1 MSNDTTNSTFSATS
15 ARAAIYGRVCDMAIE
30 LEDYDGYVCDAI
42 SEIADSSVSIYTAD
56 NIAFCREHSDDVKE
70 ALLNGLALDG
80 SQYFDSHPG
89 HDYED
94 YEAHLGAVAEY
105 VSNERALYEDLED
118 GIEYAVLG
126 AIAKHYGDEL
136 DKAAYEYVKDAKCC
150 DWDDNN
156 ERIDSIKDEAVDLYK
171 IALVDAAVER
181 AVSAIWNGA
190 GYYAVKF
197 TDGRSIWTD
206 GAPVHC
212 MNRDALMDE
221 LRDAYDEEV
230 DGHTPYIVAVNDDE

>member
-1 MSNDTTNSTFSATS
+1 MNNDTTNTTFSATS

-80 SQYFDSHPG
+80 AQYFESCPV

-105 VSNERALYEDLED
+105 VANERALYEDLED

-126 AIAKHYGDEL
+126 ALAKHYGDEL
-136 DKAAYEYVKDAKCC
+136 DKAAYGYVKDAKCC
-150 DWDDNN
+150 DWADNN
-156 ERIDSIKDEAVDLYK
+156 ERIDSITDEAVDLYK
-171 IALVDAAVER
+171 MALVETAVER
-181 AVSAIWNGA
+181 AVDAVWTGA

-206 GAPVHC
+206 DAPVHC
-212 MNRDALMDE
+212 MDRDALMNE
-221 LRDAYDEEV
+221 LRDAYEEET

>member
-1 MSNDTTNSTFSATS
+1 MSNDTTTTTFSATS
-15 ARAAIYGRVCDMAIE
+15 ARAAIDGRVCDMALE

-56 NIAFCREHSDDVKE
+56 NIAFCREHSDDVRD
-70 ALLNGLALDG
+70 ALMEGLALDG
-80 SQYFDSHPG
+80 SQYFESHPG
-89 HDYED
+89 YDYED

-105 VSNERALYEDLED
+105 VANERALYEDMEG

-126 AIAKHYGDEL
+126 ALAKHYGDEL
-136 DKAAYEYVKDAKCC
+136 DKAAYEYVKSAKCC

-156 ERIDSIKDEAVDLYK
+156 ERIDSITDEAVDLYK
-171 IALVDAAVER
+171 MALVETAVGRAVDAA
-181 AVSAIWNGA
+181 WTGA

-206 GAPVHC
+206 DAPVYC

-221 LRDAYDEEV
+221 LRDAYEEEI
-230 DGHTPYIVAVNDDE
+230 DGHTPYIVAVGNDE